1 MGGETGIDGKGIKMG
16 ISEGSSDHKKDD
28 GKGDVGLESWVESN
42 QIRYNSGGHFEGLK

>member
-1 MGGETGIDGKGIKMG
+1 MGGETGVDGKGIKMG

-42 QIRYNSGGHFEGLK
+42 RSDIIVVVISRG